1 MRANYARALI
11 ACGAGLYLAAS
22 AHSVVLAE
30 YRKKEMTAGAGRY
43 LWEVE
48 HDVKEEAE
56 AAESEAP
63 EVVDIDPEE
72 WETEVE
78 ETEATEAEN
87 EEPTSKPVFSIS
99 EEEYELLARLVAAE
113 AEDQGFEAQY
123 DVACVVMN
131 RVLSGRF
138 PDTITEVIWQP
149 RQFSSMWNGRYDRTK
164 TTESCYEAVKHMLK
178 VGTGLPEDVLYFTS
192 CGYLKGTDPYIRVN
206 EMYFSKQ
213 RG

>member
-1 MRANYARALI
+1 MRANLVKAMA

-22 AHSVVLAE
+22 VHSVVLAE

-43 LWEVE
+43 LWQVE
-48 HDVKEEAE
+48 HDVKEAE

-63 EVVDIDPEE
+63 VVVNIDPEE
-72 WETEVE
+72 WGTEGAE
-78 ETEATEAEN
+78 IEALEVEN
-87 EEPTSKPVFSIS
+87 EEQTDSKPVFSIS

-113 AEDQGFEAQY
+113 AENQGFEAQY

-149 RQFSSMWNGRYDRTK
+149 RQFSSMWNGRFNRTK
-164 TTESCYEAVKHMLK
+164 TTESCYEAVRHMLE

>member
-1 MRANYARALI
+1 MRANCARALI

-43 LWEVE
+43 LWQVE
-48 HDVKEEAE
+48 HDVKEEVE
-56 AAESEAP
+56 TVESEAP
-63 EVVDIDPEE
+63 VVVDIYPEE
-72 WETEVE
+72 R
-78 ETEATEAEN
+78 ETEAEVES
-87 EEPTSKPVFSIS
+87 EEPVSKPVFSIS

-131 RVLSGRF
+131 RVLSERF
-138 PDTITEVIWQP
+138 PDTITEVIWQS
-149 RQFSSMWNGRYDRTK
+149 RQFSSMWNGRFDRTK
-164 TTESCYEAVKHMLK
+164 TTESCYEAVRHMLE
-178 VGTGLPEDVLYFTS
+178 VGIGLPEDVLYFTS
-192 CGYLKGTDPYIRVN
+192 CGYLKGTDPYTRVN

>member
-78 ETEATEAEN
+78 ETEATEVEN

-99 EEEYELLARLVAAE
+99 EEEYELLARLVTAE

-149 RQFSSMWNGRYDRTK
+149 RQFSSMWNGRFNRTK
-164 TTESCYEAVKHMLK
+164 TTESCYEAVRHMLE
-178 VGTGLPEDVLYFTS
+178 VGVGLPEDVLYFTS
-192 CGYLKGTDPYIRVN
+192 CGYLKGTDPYIREN